1 MKKSLNKKN
10 NLRIA
15 YATIIVSLLCL
26 SCLEESDVD
35 IVQRAAVLNAEVPDT
50 LVTQETYNIPLTYDK
65 ITNCHE
71 FSDFNIVERA
81 DDVLVTINTKLQD
94 EGDCNVTDINEGQ
107 VDLEYSVE
115 RQSDFTFR
123 FFQEVQNNEVI
134 YLNRDVVVVES
145 E

>member
-1 MKKSLNKKN
+1 M
-10 NLRIA
+10 RIA
-15 YATIIVSLLCL
+15 FATLIVSVLCV

-50 LVTQETYNIPLTYDK
+50 LVAQETYNIPLTYDK

-71 FSDFNIVERA
+71 FFDFKIEERA
-81 DDVLVTINTKLQD
+81 NDVLVTINTKLQD

-107 VDLEYSVE
+107 VELEYTVE

-123 FFQEVQNNEVI
+123 FFREVQNNEVI
-134 YLNRDVVVVES
+134 YLNKNVVVVES